1 MRVVSRLLLVLLV
14 MLTTFAAPA
23 SAAAPSQ
30 QDDSITVGYSNI
42 AGDELPLWVAMDQG
56 FFSRH
61 ALNVDAT
68 LLSGGANTVAGLL
81 SGQVQFAQA
90 GGSEALN
97 ATSSGAD
104 LVVVATLAPVYPYI
118 FEATADITSV
128 NDLVGKKIGVA
139 TFGGSADVA
148 TRVMLR
154 QAGVNP
160 DQDLAIIATGSAQN
174 RTAALLSGAIQ
185 GGMAG
190 GPPDT
195 LDLEARGLHPISD
208 LAALK
213 LPAANT
219 TVMAQRSWVNANRAI
234 VQRYV
239 DSLVE
244 ATAHLKQDKPGS
256 VEVLKKYYKSEDDQS
271 MNAAYDF
278 HAGEVLATLPYPR
291 AEQFSDAIEQLSV
304 NNPKIRDI
312 DLGKLLDPSFVQDAA
327 DRGLGTRPTD
337 VSRLFPAFRPPS

>member
-1 MRVVSRLLLVLLV
+1 MRIVPRLVLTLFV
-14 MLTTFAAPA
+14 LGASAVAPA
-23 SAAAPSQ
+23 AAAREG
-30 QDDSITVGYSNI
+30 DSIAVGYSNI
-42 AGDELPLWVAMDQG
+42 AGDEISLWVAVDEG
-56 FFSRH
+56 YFDAHGLS
-61 ALNVDAT
+61 VDAQ
-68 LLSGGANTVAGLL
+68 LLAGGANTVAALL
-81 SGQVQFAQA
+81 SGQVQFAHA

-97 ATSSGAD
+97 ASASGAD
-104 LVVVATLAPVYPYI
+104 LVVVAMLAPVYPYI
-118 FEATADITSV
+118 FEVVPEINSV

-154 QAGVNP
+154 QAGINP
-160 DQDLAIIATGSAQN
+160 AQDVTIIATGSAQN

-195 LDLEARGLHPISD
+195 VDLEARGLHPLYD

-219 TVMAQRSWVNANRAI
+219 AVIVQKMWLNANRPI
-234 VQRYV
+234 VQRYI
-239 DSLVE
+239 DSLVD

-256 VEVLKKYYKSEDDQS
+256 VAVLKNYYKSDDDAS
-271 MNAAYDF
+271 MSAAFDF

-291 AEQFSDAIEQLSV
+291 PEQFADAIEQLSQA
-304 NNPKIRDI
+304 NPRILDV
-312 DLGKLLDPSFVQDAA
+312 DLSKLLDPSFVQDAA
-327 DRGLGTRPTD
+327 ERGVGGPQ
-337 VSRLFPAFRPPS
+337 

>member
-1 MRVVSRLLLVLLV
+1 MRMVSRLLVATLLA
-14 MLTTFAAPA
+14 LTAFAGPA
-23 SAAAPSQ
+23 TAARQ
-30 QDDSITVGYSNI
+30 NESITVGYSNI
-42 AGDELPLWVAMDQG
+42 AGDELGLWVAVDQG
-56 FFSRH
+56 FFTGRG
-61 ALNVDAT
+61 LNVNAQ
-68 LLSGGANTVAGLL
+68 LLAGGANTVAALL
-81 SGQVQFAQA
+81 SGQVQFAHA

-97 ATSSGAD
+97 ASSSGAD
-104 LVVVATLAPVYPYI
+104 LVVVATLAPVYPYV
-118 FEATADITSV
+118 FEVTSEVNSV

-154 QAGVNP
+154 QAGINP
-160 DQDLAIIATGSAQN
+160 AQDVTIIATGSAQN

-195 LDLEARGLHPISD
+195 VDLEARGLHPLYD

-219 TVMAQRSWVNANRAI
+219 AVIVQKMWLNANRPI
-234 VQRYV
+234 VQRYI
-239 DSLVE
+239 DSLVD

-256 VEVLKKYYKSEDDQS
+256 VAVLKNYYKSDDDAS
-271 MNAAYDF
+271 MSAAFDF

-291 AEQFSDAIEQLSV
+291 PEQFADAIEQLSQA
-304 NNPKIRDI
+304 NPRILEV
-312 DLGKLLDPSFVQDAA
+312 DLSRLLDPSFVQDAA
-327 DRGLGTRPTD
+327 ERGVGGPQ
-337 VSRLFPAFRPPS
+337 

>member
-1 MRVVSRLLLVLLV
+1 MVLG
-14 MLTTFAAPA
+14 AP
-23 SAAAPSQ
+23 SAAAQ
-30 QDDSITVGYSNI
+30 QGETIRIGYSNI
-42 AGDELPLWVAMDQG
+42 AGDELPVWVALDQG
-56 FFSRH
+56 YFARH
-61 ALNVDAT
+61 GLNVDAQ

-81 SGQVQFAQA
+81 SGQIQIAQA

-97 ATSSGAD
+97 ASANGAD
-104 LVVVATLAPVYPYI
+104 LVVVATLAPVYPYV
-118 FEATADITSV
+118 FEVTSDIVTV
-128 NDLVGKKIGVA
+128 NDLIGKKVGVA

-148 TRVMLR
+148 TRVVLR

-160 DQDLAIIATGSAQN
+160 NDDVAIIATGSAQN

-195 LDLEARGLHPISD
+195 LDLEAHGLHPLFD

-219 TVMAQRSWVNANRAI
+219 TVMAQRSWVNANRPV

-239 DSLVE
+239 DSLIE

-256 VEVLKKYYKSEDDQS
+256 VAVLKAYYQS
-271 MNAAYDF
+271 DNDESMGAAFDF

-291 AEQFSDAIEQLSV
+291 PEQFADAMEQLSQS
-304 NNPKIRDI
+304 NPRVREV
-312 DLGKLLDPSFVQDAA
+312 DLSRLLDPSFVQDAV
-327 DRGLGTRPTD
+327 DRGLGGNP
-337 VSRLFPAFRPPS
+337 